1 MPAASI
7 PADEP
12 LRLAALRSYGVLDT
26 EAEADFDGLVKLAA
40 EFTGCPIAA
49 ISLLDADRL
58 WFKARHGLDADE
70 VPREL
75 AFCAHALLRPGE
87 HLSVPDAARDDRF
100 LDNALVTGGGGL
112 RSYLGVPLVNAEGH
126 ALGTLCVIDRVPRQH
141 DARMV
146 ETVRH
151 LARAATSNLE
161 LRRALTR
168 VSAASLTD
176 QLTGLPNRRAVMG
189 TLEATMVRDQGAAVI
204 AMDLDHFKEAND
216 AHGHAAGDA
225 LLCAAAERIRAA
237 LRPGDVVGRIG
248 GDEFI
253 AVLPG
258 VTSWEVASDIAA
270 RVAARICEPV
280 SHDGRTLK
288 LGTTLGIAVAP
299 VDAQDPQVLARLADE
314 ALIQA
319 KRTRRG
325 SIGRAAAA
333 DAGRVAREA
342 ALVLAIQGA
351 AAGDLPGLS
360 AHLQPIVDLR
370 TAEVVGVEAL
380 ARWTHPQ
387 IGPVSPGE
395 MFDAALRAGRADAVS
410 CLVRGIA
417 LRIFAGLRRDGVAP
431 PRPQREPLGRRDAA
445 RGRGGGAGGAG
456 GGGRARHGLHRPRD
470 HRGHGAGPRRACDA
484 RRPFGAARARA
495 RASRSTIS
503 DRDLGAGAAAP
514 HPARHHQAG
523 PVLRAQP
530 RHRREG
536 AEDRRRHHPAG
547 AQHGAFRHR
556 RRASRRRRRRAC
568 CSAWA
573 ATPARAGTSPPRC
586 PMRSCGSGWPC
597 GAASTRRSRRCGG
610 GALSQAA
617 FGRMRQLRSAQSK

>member
-1 MPAASI
+1 MPTAPI

-12 LRLAALRSYGVLDT
+12 IRLAALRTYGILDT

-87 HLSVPDAARDDRF
+87 HLSIPDAGQDARF
-100 LDNALVTGGGGL
+100 QDNALVTGSAGL

-126 ALGTLCVIDRVPRQH
+126 ALGTLCVIDRVPREH

-161 LRRALTR
+161 LRRALKR

-176 QLTGLPNRRAVMG
+176 PLTGLPNRRAVMG
-189 TLEATMVRDQGAAVI
+189 TLESTLGQDQGAAVI

-248 GDEFI
+248 GDEFV

-258 VTSWEVASDIAA
+258 VTSWDLAADIAA
-270 RVAARICEPV
+270 RVAARVGAPV
-280 SHDGRTLK
+280 SHEGRTLK
-288 LGTTLGIAVAP
+288 LGTTLGIAIAP
-299 VDAQDPQVLARLADE
+299 SDAQDPQVLARLADE

-387 IGPVSPGE
+387 LGPVSPGE

-431 PRPQREPLGRRDAA
+431 PRLSVNLSAAEMLRAVVVEVLEAQVEQAGLDLASIVLEITEDTVLDRVAHATLGRLSALRGRGARIALDDFGTGTSGLAQLLRIPLDIIKLDRSFVRNLGTDVKAQKIVAGTIQLAHSMELSVTAEGIEEEAQARLLLGMGCDTGQGWLFAASLPDAELREWLAA
-445 RGRGGGAGGAG
+445 RG
-456 GGGRARHGLHRPRD
+456 GRHAKVTPL
-470 HRGHGAGPRRACDA
+470 
-484 RRPFGAARARA
+484 
-495 RASRSTIS
+495 
-503 DRDLGAGAAAP
+503 
-514 HPARHHQAG
+514 
-523 PVLRAQP
+523 
-530 RHRREG
+530 
-536 AEDRRRHHPAG
+536 RRR
-547 AQHGAFRHR
+547 
-556 RRASRRRRRRAC
+556 
-568 CSAWA
+568 SA
-573 ATPARAGTSPPRC
+573 
-586 PMRSCGSGWPC
+586 
-597 GAASTRRSRRCGG
+597 
-610 GALSQAA
+610 
-617 FGRMRQLRSAQSK
+617 